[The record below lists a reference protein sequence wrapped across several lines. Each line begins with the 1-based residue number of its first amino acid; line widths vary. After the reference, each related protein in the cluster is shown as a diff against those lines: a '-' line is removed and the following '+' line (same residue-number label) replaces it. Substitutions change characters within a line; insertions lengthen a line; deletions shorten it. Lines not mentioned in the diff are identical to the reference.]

1 MGGIGFCFLLSVGS
15 RGFRVVLATAVLLER
30 GGDGCP
36 CWLYDCWLYDCWL
49 PWSCVAVLPFSIR
62 MARVTPASVRE
73 NLQSNVLDMRS
84 QGRMSY
90 NSHVMVTE
98 QAAAGD

>member
-1 MGGIGFCFLLSVGS
+1 MGGVGFCFLLSVGS

-30 GGDGCP
+30 GGDSCP
-36 CWLYDCWLYDCWL
+36 CWLYDCWL
-49 PWSCVAVLPFSIR
+49 PWSCVVVLPFSIR

-73 NLQSNVLDMRS
+73 NLQSNVLDIRS
-84 QGRMSY
+84 QDRMSY

-98 QAAAGD
+98 HKIECHITVM